1 MNKKLLFTHFERT
14 YTKNPNTPPTGR
26 PKINWMDKDNP
37 QYDKE
42 KYKVQNNKS
51 ISLVKE
57 IRYIK
62 GKIRLHGEPIWVHI
76 GTKHK
81 YGKVRTSIL
90 IGKMTDNQLK
100 DEFRFKFYNNSKNK
114 KYRL

>member
-42 KYKVQNNKS
+42 KYKVQNT
-51 ISLVKE
+51 
-57 IRYIK
+57 
-62 GKIRLHGEPIWVHI
+62 W
-76 GTKHK
+76 
-81 YGKVRTSIL
+81 
-90 IGKMTDNQLK
+90 
-100 DEFRFKFYNNSKNK
+100 
-114 KYRL
+114 